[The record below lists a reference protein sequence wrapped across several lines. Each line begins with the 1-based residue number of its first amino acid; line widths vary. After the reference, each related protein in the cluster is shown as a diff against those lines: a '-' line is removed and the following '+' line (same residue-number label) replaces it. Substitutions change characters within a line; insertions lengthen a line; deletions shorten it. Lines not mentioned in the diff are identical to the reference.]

1 MKTIRLVAAM
11 SCLAWA
17 SLLFAPRAGGA
28 LTRVQ
33 AGMKAPEF
41 VLKTIDGRPLALEK
55 NLGRKGTVVAFWATW
70 SPGSA
75 RLLARLQAFH
85 AKHAGEGLAVIGVN
99 VENQTMGRED
109 RERIRKFAADHGIA
123 FPVLLDERLS
133 TFHRYGVVAVPST
146 VVLDDKGI
154 VVFEI
159 SGLSLIGGEQLFDR
173 ISSIVGAGPPAA
185 SRAPTHAPDERAV
198 REYNLGRQM
207 IEKGMTEAGRTLL
220 LKAAD
225 RDAKFVPP
233 VLLLARLMKEEGRLD
248 EAAAL
253 VARSLERMPKNVM
266 LESDLARIRL
276 AQGRTEEAAKILSE
290 VIRRDPEYALAH
302 CYMGRALK
310 QIGDREGAIKEC
322 RLAQSLNPHNAESF
336 ELSAETIEAMGDL
349 KQAAAD
355 YRRAVELIAGF

>member
-1 MKTIRLVAAM
+1 MKTSRLVVAI

-28 LTRVQ
+28 LTNVQ
-33 AGMKAPEF
+33 AGMKAPGF
-41 VLKTIDGRPLALEK
+41 VLKTPDGRPFALEK

-70 SPGSA
+70 SPGSS
-75 RLLARLQAFH
+75 RLLARLQSFH
-85 AKHAGEGLAVIGVN
+85 SKHGGEGLALIGVN
-99 VENQTMGRED
+99 VENQTMGPED
-109 RERIRKFAADHGIA
+109 REKIRKFAADLKIA

-146 VVLDDKGI
+146 VVIDDKGI
-154 VVFEI
+154 VVFEL
-159 SGLSLIGGEQLFDR
+159 SGLSLLGGEQLFDR
-173 ISSIVGAGPPAA
+173 ISSIVGAGPLAA
-185 SRAPTHAPDERAV
+185 PPVPVYHPDERAV

-207 IEKGMTEAGRTLL
+207 VEKGMTEAGRAVLV
-220 LKAAD
+220 KAAD
-225 RDAKFVPP
+225 RDPKFVPP
-233 VLLLARLMKEEGRLD
+233 VLLLARLLRGEGRLE

-253 VARSLERMPKNVM
+253 AAKSLERMPENAA
-266 LESDLARIRL
+266 LESDLARTRL
-276 AQGRTEEAAKILSE
+276 GQGRTEEAARILSE
-290 VIRRDPEYALAH
+290 VVRRDPEYAPAH
-302 CYMGRALK
+302 CYLGRALK

-322 RLAQSLNPHNAESF
+322 RLSQALNPHNAESF